1 MGGGF
6 IGGDGSVRWE
16 LFGDNVGSRHQSTA
30 NGPRGRRHVGI
41 DTTADGGQFLVTL
54 RLPAKPDPTSP
65 PGFLRYTMPIVA
77 DTWDQIRIDWT
88 SVADA
93 STARKG
99 KTRRKKKG
107 KKKRRA
113 KGGK

>member
-1 MGGGF
+1 
-6 IGGDGSVRWE
+6 
-16 LFGDNVGSRHQSTA
+16 
-30 NGPRGRRHVGI
+30 
-41 DTTADGGQFLVTL
+41 
-54 RLPAKPDPTSP
+54 
-65 PGFLRYTMPIVA
+65 VA